1 MFLQTNRIEWW
12 TPNAGVFLHYPVHK
26 EKKTIMKRQE
36 LNFSEEITSQQRL
49 HTCLTPVAVL
59 WLIWINYK
67 CHEYLNFGT
76 SQAFFRQK
84 EWFSS
89 VTVCCCQ
96 VDSRWNRGWGL
107 CKVLSSVPSHV
118 LAAGGHILDP
128 LVCHKTKGKAVET
141 RPGCLPVWEI
151 LHWIHNHDFGKK
163 ILALFCPLPEGFFIP
178 LPQCSGNRELL
189 KFKSLS
195 FKSKK
200 WHLGILLK

>member
-1 MFLQTNRIEWW
+1 MI
-12 TPNAGVFLHYPVHK
+12 NAKCRGFFFIILYIR
-26 EKKTIMKRQE
+26 KKKNIVKRQE
-36 LNFSEEITSQQRL
+36 LNFPEEITSQQRL
-49 HTCLTPVAVL
+49 HTCVTPVAVL
-59 WLIWINYK
+59 WLIWISYK
-67 CHEYLNFGT
+67 CHEYLNFRT

-89 VTVCCCQ
+89 ITGCCCH
-96 VDSRWNRGWGL
+96 VDSRWNRGWGW
-107 CKVLSSVPSHV
+107 CWQGASKVLNSFPSHV

-128 LVCHKTKGKAVET
+128 LFCYKTKGKAVET
-141 RPGCLPVWEI
+141 RPGCLPAWEI

-178 LPQCSGNRELL
+178 LPQYSGNWELL

-195 FKSKK
+195 FESKK